1 MTNTAKITKTN
12 KGIKE
17 REILKEH
24 HNRQEPIT
32 WGYMRVSTT
41 DQKLIRQEEALLNY
55 GVSPDFIIS
64 DKATGKNTEREGYQK
79 LKKCLKAGDTLVI
92 LELDRLSRNMQDL
105 KTEWNDL
112 KNKGVGIVV
121 INQPV
126 LNTAGKTG
134 AESQLISDIMFSLL
148 GYMAQTE
155 REKNQARAKKGLEQ
169 AKQRGVKIGRPKKQE
184 ELNRAVEMYL
194 KNSFTVA
201 EIIKL
206 CGISRATF
214 YKELKERGI
223 KN

>member
-1 MTNTAKITKTN
+1 MNNIANITKAN

-17 REILKEH
+17 RELLKEH
-24 HNRQEPIT
+24 YNRQEPIT

-55 GVSPDFIIS
+55 GVNPDFIIS

-79 LKKCLKAGDTLVI
+79 LKKCLKAGDALVI
-92 LELDRLSRNMQDL
+92 LELDRLSRDMQDL

-134 AESQLISDIMFSLL
+134 AEAQLISDIMFSLL

-214 YKELKERGI
+214 YKELKERGL
-223 KN
+223 K